1 MKNVLKWGCLTLLI
15 LTILGGIGLFLLGK
29 TLWGAA
35 DKMVQDP
42 PKEELVIVDT
52 QQYSNDYVQDP
63 TGRKYAGKIV
73 EIAGVVKQVNKD
85 NIELEGEKNIS
96 IDFQKNVK
104 ITDLTVGDTVTIR
117 GFDAGYD
124 KDKDEFSIVK
134 SIVIK

>member
-15 LTILGGIGLFLLGK
+15 LTILGGVGLFLLGK

-42 PKEELVIVDT
+42 PKEELVTVDT
-52 QQYSNDYVQDP
+52 HQYSNDYVQDP
-63 TGRKYAGKIV
+63 TGKKYAGKVV
-73 EIAGVVKQVNKD
+73 EIAGVVKKVNTD
-85 NIELEGEKNIS
+85 NIELEGEKKIN
-96 IDFQKNVK
+96 IDFQKDVK

-134 SIVIK
+134 SIIIK